1 MPMIREA
8 IVTTLGG
15 AGKPHVAPFGLI
27 AAGKR
32 WVIAPFRPS
41 TTLDNLL
48 AVPYAVANFTD
59 DVRLFAGCL
68 TGRRDWPLI
77 TASRIAVPRLA
88 EALAH
93 AELAVEEITDDATR
107 PRFACAILHEETHA
121 SFGGFN
127 RAKAAVIEACILVS
141 RIHMLPR
148 EKVEQEIAYLSIAV
162 EKTAGPEEAQAWSW
176 LMDEIKARYSGRGF
190 KSSS

>member
-1 MPMIREA
+1 VPMIREA
-8 IVTTLGG
+8 IVTTVNA
-15 AGKPHVAPFGLI
+15 AGQAHVAPFGLI
-27 AAGKR
+27 AEGNR

-48 AVPYAVANFTD
+48 AIPYAVANFTD

-68 TGRRDWPLI
+68 TGRRDWPLVP
-77 TASRIAVPRLA
+77 ASRVAVPRLA
-88 EALAH
+88 DALAH
-93 AELAVEEITDDATR
+93 AELAVEEVTEDATR
-107 PRFACAILHEETHA
+107 PRFACRIVHEETHA
-121 SFGGFN
+121 PYGGFN

-148 EKVEQEIAYLSIAV
+148 QKVEQEIAYLSIAV

-176 LMDEIKARYSGRGF
+176 LMDEIKARYLAARS
-190 KSSS
+190 